1 MSRPIVTNAQLRLSM
16 NVLEVKGISKT
27 YPGVRAL
34 DRVEFSCAKG
44 SVHALIGENGAG
56 KSTLIKILS
65 GATAP
70 NEGQLMLDGVVYA
83 PASPSE
89 AVDAGVS
96 TIYQEFNLIPALS
109 VAENIFLG
117 RERITRGLLDAA
129 SMRSEAKA
137 LLARIGA
144 PIDVR
149 RRVST
154 LSVAEQQ
161 LVEIAKALAVSARV
175 LIMDEPSATLS
186 DHEMTLLYNVV
197 RTLSRDGVTILYVSH
212 RMDEIFDL
220 CDTCTILKD
229 GRSVC
234 TRKVADLDRAAMI
247 RLMVGREVD
256 TRFPDRRGGDATSN
270 DIVLD
275 VKALRLAERVK
286 DVTFSVRAGE
296 IVGLA
301 GLVGA
306 GRTEVA
312 RAIFGL
318 DDIESGEISLGGRI
332 HRPKTAA
339 EAIDAGVALVPEDRK
354 AQGLVLG
361 LSIRENAMLPTL
373 ESVCRLGFINRR
385 REQARVASVC
395 KQLAVSASSAEV
407 PVGTLS
413 GGNQQKVVFGK
424 WIAHDYTL
432 LILDEPTRGVDVGAK
447 VEFYRLI
454 DEIARSGKAVL
465 LISSE
470 LPELLGMADRIVALR
485 DGVVTG
491 EASAHGATEESVL
504 HMIAR

>member
-1 MSRPIVTNAQLRLSM
+1 MNA
-16 NVLEVKGISKT
+16 LEVKGISKT

-44 SVHALIGENGAG
+44 SVHALVGENGAG

-70 NEGQLMLDGVVYA
+70 NEGQLILNAVAYA

-117 RERITRGLLDAA
+117 RERITRGFLDGA
-129 SMRSEAKA
+129 SMRGEAKA

-234 TRKVADLDRAAMI
+234 TRKVADLDRASLI

-256 TRFPDRRGGDATSN
+256 TRFPDRRDDGAAASN

-275 VKALRLAERVK
+275 VKALRLAQRVK

-373 ESVCRLGFINRR
+373 DSVCRWGFINRR
-385 REQARVASVC
+385 REQVRVASVC
-395 KQLAVSASSAEV
+395 KQLAVSASSADV

-485 DGVVTG
+485 DGMVTG

>member
-1 MSRPIVTNAQLRLSM
+1 MNA
-16 NVLEVKGISKT
+16 LEVRGISKA

-34 DRVEFSCAKG
+34 DQIAFACGKG
-44 SVHALIGENGAG
+44 SVHALVGENGAG

-65 GATAP
+65 GAVAP
-70 NEGQLMLDGVVYA
+70 DEGELLLDGQAYA
-83 PASPSE
+83 PQSPSE
-89 AVDAGVS
+89 AAAAGVS
-96 TIYQEFNLIPALS
+96 TIYQEFNLIPGLN

-117 RERITRGLLDAA
+117 RERIENGLLDSK
-129 SMRSEAKA
+129 SMRKEAQA
-137 LLARIGA
+137 LLQRIGA

-149 RRVST
+149 RRVGT

-161 LVEIAKALAVSARV
+161 LVEIAKSLAVSARV

-197 RTLSRDGVTILYVSH
+197 RKLSGEGVTIIYVSH

-220 CDTCTILKD
+220 CDTCTVMKD

-234 TRKVADLDRAAMI
+234 TRPVAELTREALI
-247 RLMVGREVD
+247 QLMVGRELD
-256 TRFPDRRGGDATSN
+256 TRFPEKRPPATGE
-270 DIVLD
+270 IVLQ
-275 VKALRLAERVK
+275 VEGLRLEQRVR

-296 IVGLA
+296 VVGLA

-318 DDIESGEISLGGRI
+318 ENVTAGRI
-332 HRPKTAA
+332 LLRGQSHRPESPSQAIAA
-339 EAIDAGVALVPEDRK
+339 GIALVPEDRK
-354 AQGLVLG
+354 LQGLVLG
-361 LSIRENAMLPTL
+361 LSIRENAILPTL
-373 ESVCRLGFINRR
+373 RSICRFGFVESSKE
-385 REQARVASVC
+385 RERVAKVC
-395 KQLAVSASSAEV
+395 KQLAVSASSVDV
-407 PVGTLS
+407 PAMTLS

-424 WIAHDYTL
+424 WMAHPFSL

-447 VEFYRLI
+447 TEFYRLI

-470 LPELLGMADRIVALR
+470 LPELIGMADRIVGVR

-491 EASAHGATEESVL
+491 EALALGATEESVL
-504 HMIAR
+504 QMIAR

>member
-1 MSRPIVTNAQLRLSM
+1 MYA
-16 NVLEVKGISKT
+16 LEVGQISKS

-34 DRVEFSCAKG
+34 DGIAFACSKG
-44 SVHALIGENGAG
+44 SVHALVGENGAG
-56 KSTLIKILS
+56 KSTLIRILS

-70 NEGQLMLDGVVYA
+70 DGGEMLLDGRPYV
-83 PASPSE
+83 PQTPQE
-89 AVDAGVS
+89 AVLAGVS
-96 TIYQEFNLIPALS
+96 TIYQEFNLVPGLS

-117 RERITRGLLDAA
+117 RERTAHGLLDAPT
-129 SMRSEAKA
+129 MRTEARA

-186 DHEMTLLYNVV
+186 HHELSLLYDVV
-197 RTLSRDGVTILYVSH
+197 RHLSSEGVTILYVSH
-212 RMDEIFDL
+212 RIDEIFDL
-220 CDTCTILKD
+220 CDTCTVMKD

-234 TRKVADLDRAAMI
+234 TRKVAELDRATLI
-247 RLMVGREVD
+247 RLMVGRDVD
-256 TRFPDRRGGDATSN
+256 TRFPARRGQDVQRTD

-275 VKALRLAERVK
+275 IKGLRLEQRVQ
-286 DVTFSVRAGE
+286 DVSFSVRAGE

-312 RAIFGL
+312 RAVFGL
-318 DDIESGEISLGGRI
+318 DRIVDGEIWLAGRA
-332 HRPKTAA
+332 HRPETPAQ
-339 EAIDAGVALVPEDRK
+339 AIASGVALVPEDRK
-354 AQGLVLG
+354 GQGLVLN

-373 ESVCRLGFINRR
+373 RSICRFGFVNAR
-385 REQARVASVC
+385 RERAKVESIC
-395 KQLAVSASSAEV
+395 KDFAVSASSAEV
-407 PVGTLS
+407 PVSTLS

-424 WIAHDYTL
+424 WFEHDYAL

-447 VEFYRLI
+447 AEFYRLM
-454 DEIARSGKAVL
+454 DAIARAGKAVL

-491 EASAHGATEESVL
+491 EALGHDATEESVL
-504 HMIAR
+504 QMIAR

>member
-1 MSRPIVTNAQLRLSM
+1 MNA
-16 NVLEVKGISKT
+16 LEVKGISKA

-34 DRVEFSCAKG
+34 DRIAFSCSKG
-44 SVHALIGENGAG
+44 SVHALVGENGAG

-70 NEGQLMLDGVVYA
+70 DEGELLLDGA
-83 PASPSE
+83 PYSPGSPSE
-89 AVDAGVS
+89 AVTAGVS
-96 TIYQEFNLIPALS
+96 TIYQEFNLIPGLS

-117 RERITRGLLDAA
+117 RERITRGLLDSA
-129 SMRSEAKA
+129 SMRKEAQA
-137 LLARIGA
+137 LLVRIGA

-186 DHEMTLLYNVV
+186 DHELALLYNVV

-220 CDTCTILKD
+220 CDTCTIMKD

-234 TRKVADLDRAAMI
+234 TRKVGELDRASMI
-247 RLMVGREVD
+247 QLMVGREVD
-256 TRFPDRRGGDATSN
+256 TRFPDRRDSSKKA

-275 VKALRLAERVK
+275 VKGLRLEQRVRE
-286 DVTFSVRAGE
+286 VSFNVRAGE

-318 DDIESGEISLGGRI
+318 DPIVAGEISFAGRA
-332 HRPKTAA
+332 HRPATPAQ
-339 EAIDAGVALVPEDRK
+339 AIDAGVALVPEDRK

-373 ESVCRLGFINRR
+373 GSICRLGFINRR
-385 REQARVASVC
+385 QEQLRVASVC
-395 KQLAVSASSAEV
+395 RQLAVSASSTEV

-424 WIAHDYTL
+424 WMAHDYML

-470 LPELLGMADRIVALR
+470 LPELLGMVDRIVALR

-491 EASAHGATEESVL
+491 EVPAHGATEESVL
-504 HMIAR
+504 QMIAR

>member
-1 MSRPIVTNAQLRLSM
+1 MNA
-16 NVLEVKGISKT
+16 LEVKGISKT

-34 DRVEFSCAKG
+34 DRIEFSCSRG
-44 SVHALIGENGAG
+44 SVHALVGENGAG

-70 NEGQLMLDGVVYA
+70 DEGELLLDGKSYS

-89 AVDAGVS
+89 AVTVGVS
-96 TIYQEFNLIPALS
+96 TIYQEFNLIPGLS

-117 RERITRGLLDAA
+117 RERISRGLLDAA

-149 RRVST
+149 RRVGT

-186 DHEMTLLYNVV
+186 DREMTLLYNVV

-220 CDTCTILKD
+220 CDTCTIMKD

-234 TRKVADLDRAAMI
+234 TRRVADLDRASLI

-256 TRFPDRRGGDATSN
+256 TRFPDRRDNGDEPAAQ
-270 DIVLD
+270 IVLD

-286 DVTFSVRAGE
+286 DVTFSIRAGE

-318 DDIESGEISLGGRI
+318 DDIASGEISLRGRA
-332 HRPKTAA
+332 HRPKTPA
-339 EAIDAGVALVPEDRK
+339 EAIESGVALVPEDRK

-373 ESVCRLGFINRR
+373 KSICRFGFVSRR
-385 REQARVASVC
+385 REQSRVASVC
-395 KQLAVSASSAEV
+395 RQLAVSASSAEV

-470 LPELLGMADRIVALR
+470 MPELLGMADRIVALR

-504 HMIAR
+504 QMIAR

>member
-1 MSRPIVTNAQLRLSM
+1 MNA
-16 NVLEVKGISKT
+16 LEVKGISKA

-34 DRVEFSCAKG
+34 DRIAFSCSRG
-44 SVHALIGENGAG
+44 SVHALVGENGAG

-70 NEGQLMLDGVVYA
+70 DEGELLLDGESYS

-89 AVDAGVS
+89 AVTAGVS
-96 TIYQEFNLIPALS
+96 TIYQEFNLIPGLS

-117 RERITRGLLDAA
+117 RERIAHGLLDGV
-129 SMRSEAKA
+129 SMRRDAQA

-186 DHEMTLLYNVV
+186 DHELTLLYNVV

-220 CDTCTILKD
+220 CDTCTIMKD

-234 TRKVADLDRAAMI
+234 TRKVAELDRASMI

-256 TRFPDRRGGDATSN
+256 TRFPDPRNCGSQN

-275 VKALRLAERVK
+275 VRALGLEQRVR
-286 DVTFSVRAGE
+286 DVSFNVRAGE

-318 DDIESGEISLGGRI
+318 DPIVAGEISLSGRA
-332 HRPKTAA
+332 HRPATPAQ
-339 EAIDAGVALVPEDRK
+339 AIEAGVALVPEDRK

-373 ESVCRLGFINRR
+373 ANICRWGFVNRR
-385 REQARVASVC
+385 REQVQVASVC
-395 KQLAVSASSAEV
+395 QQLAVSASSAEV

-424 WIAHDYTL
+424 WMAHDYTL

-447 VEFYRLI
+447 AEFYRLI

-491 EASAHGATEESVL
+491 EVSTHDATEESVL
-504 HMIAR
+504 QMIAR

>member
-1 MSRPIVTNAQLRLSM
+1 M

>member
-1 MSRPIVTNAQLRLSM
+1 MNA
-16 NVLEVKGISKT
+16 LEVKGISKT
-27 YPGVRAL
+27 YAGVRAL
-34 DRVEFSCAKG
+34 DRVEFSCGKG
-44 SVHALIGENGAG
+44 SVHALVGENGAG
-56 KSTLIKILS
+56 KSTLIKVLS
-65 GATAP
+65 GATSA
-70 NEGQLMLDGVVYA
+70 NEGDLVLDGAAYA
-83 PASPSE
+83 PASPGE
-89 AVDAGVS
+89 AVAAGVS

-117 RERITRGLLDAA
+117 RERITRGFLDGA
-129 SMRSEAKA
+129 SMRREAKA

-197 RTLSRDGVTILYVSH
+197 RTLSREGVTILYVSH

-234 TRKVADLDRAAMI
+234 TRKVADLDRASLI
-247 RLMVGREVD
+247 RLMVGRDVD
-256 TRFPDRRGGDATSN
+256 TRFPDRRGNDAAST

-318 DDIESGEISLGGRI
+318 DDIESGEISLGGRA
-332 HRPKTAA
+332 HRPKTPA

-373 ESVCRLGFINRR
+373 DSICRFGFIDRR

-395 KQLAVSASSAEV
+395 KQLAVLASSAEV
-407 PVGTLS
+407 AVGTLS

>member
-1 MSRPIVTNAQLRLSM
+1 M
-16 NVLEVKGISKT
+16 NVLEVKGISKA

-34 DRVEFSCAKG
+34 DRVEFSCARG

-256 TRFPDRRGGDATSN
+256 TRFPDRRGGNATNN

>member
-1 MSRPIVTNAQLRLSM
+1 M

-34 DRVEFSCAKG
+34 DRMEFSCAKG

>member
-1 MSRPIVTNAQLRLSM
+1 MNA
-16 NVLEVKGISKT
+16 LEVKGISKA

-34 DRVEFSCAKG
+34 DRIAFSCSRG
-44 SVHALIGENGAG
+44 SVHALVGENGAG

-70 NEGQLMLDGVVYA
+70 DEGELLLDGESYS
-83 PASPSE
+83 PGSPSE
-89 AVDAGVS
+89 AVTAGVS
-96 TIYQEFNLIPALS
+96 TIYQEFNLIPGLS

-117 RERITRGLLDAA
+117 RERVTRGLLDST
-129 SMRSEAKA
+129 SMRTEAQA

-149 RRVST
+149 RRLST

-186 DHEMTLLYNVV
+186 DHELTLLYNVV

-212 RMDEIFDL
+212 RMDEISDL

-234 TRKVADLDRAAMI
+234 TRRVAELDRASMI

-256 TRFPDRRGGDATSN
+256 TRFPDRRGGGKAA

-275 VKALRLAERVK
+275 VSGLRTEQRVK
-286 DVTFSVRAGE
+286 DVSFNVRAGE

-318 DDIESGEISLGGRI
+318 DPVVAGEISLAGRP
-332 HRPKTAA
+332 HRPATPAQAIAA
-339 EAIDAGVALVPEDRK
+339 GIALVPEDRK
-354 AQGLVLG
+354 TQGLVLG

-373 ESVCRLGFINRR
+373 ASICRLGFIDRR
-385 REQARVASVC
+385 QERARVAAVC
-395 KQLAVSASSAEV
+395 QELAVSASSAEV

-424 WIAHDYTL
+424 WMAHDYTL

-470 LPELLGMADRIVALR
+470 LPELLGMVDRIVALR

-491 EASAHGATEESVL
+491 EIAAHGATEESVL
-504 HMIAR
+504 QMIAR

>member
-1 MSRPIVTNAQLRLSM
+1 MNA
-16 NVLEVKGISKT
+16 LEVKGISKT

-34 DRVEFSCAKG
+34 DRIEFSCSRG
-44 SVHALIGENGAG
+44 SVHALVGENGAG

-70 NEGQLMLDGVVYA
+70 DEGELLLDGDPYS
-83 PASPSE
+83 PGSPSE
-89 AVDAGVS
+89 AVTAGVS

-109 VAENIFLG
+109 VTENIFLG
-117 RERITRGLLDAA
+117 RERITRGLLDGV
-129 SMRSEAKA
+129 SMRREAQA

-149 RRVST
+149 RRVGT

-186 DHEMTLLYNVV
+186 DHELTLLYNVV

-220 CDTCTILKD
+220 CDTCTIMKD

-234 TRKVADLDRAAMI
+234 TRKVAELDRASMI

-256 TRFPDRRGGDATSN
+256 TRFPDRRDVGGKTG
-270 DIVLD
+270 IVLD
-275 VKALRLAERVK
+275 VKGLRLDQRVQ
-286 DVTFSVRAGE
+286 DVSFNVRAGE

-318 DDIESGEISLGGRI
+318 DPIVAGEISLAGRT
-332 HRPKTAA
+332 HRPATPAQA
-339 EAIDAGVALVPEDRK
+339 IEAGIALVPEDRK
-354 AQGLVLG
+354 TQGLVLG
-361 LSIRENAMLPTL
+361 LSIRENAILPTL
-373 ESVCRLGFINRR
+373 AGICRFGFVDRR
-385 REQARVASVC
+385 QERDRVASVC
-395 KQLAVSASSAEV
+395 QQLAVSASSAEV

-424 WIAHDYTL
+424 WMAHDYTL

-454 DEIARSGKAVL
+454 DEIARAGKAVL

-470 LPELLGMADRIVALR
+470 LPELLGMVDRIVALR

-491 EASAHGATEESVL
+491 EISAHDATEESVL
-504 HMIAR
+504 QMIAR

>member
-1 MSRPIVTNAQLRLSM
+1 MNA
-16 NVLEVKGISKT
+16 LEVKGISKT

-34 DRVEFSCAKG
+34 DRIVFACGKG
-44 SVHALIGENGAG
+44 SVHALVGENGAG

-65 GATAP
+65 GAAAP
-70 NEGQLMLDGVVYA
+70 SEGALLLDDKPYA
-83 PASPSE
+83 PGSPSE
-89 AVDAGVS
+89 AVAAGVS
-96 TIYQEFNLIPALS
+96 TIYQEFNLIPGLS

-117 RERITRGLLDAA
+117 RERLTHGLLDSAA
-129 SMRSEAKA
+129 MREQARV

-186 DHEMTLLYNVV
+186 DHELALLYKVV
-197 RTLSRDGVTILYVSH
+197 RALSQDGVTIIYVSH

-220 CDTCTILKD
+220 CDTCTVMKD

-234 TRKVADLDRAAMI
+234 TRSVAELDRAALI

-256 TRFPDRRGGDATSN
+256 TRFPERRDSTGVTEIAG

-275 VKALRLAERVK
+275 VKALRLAQRVK
-286 DVTFSVRAGE
+286 DVTFKVRAGE

-318 DDIESGEISLGGRI
+318 DAIASGEISLAGRPY
-332 HRPKTAA
+332 RPATPAQ
-339 EAIDAGVALVPEDRK
+339 AIAAGVALVPEDRK

-373 ESVCRLGFINRR
+373 GSVCRLGFVSRR
-385 REQARVASVC
+385 RERARVASVC
-395 KQLAVSASSAEV
+395 RQLAVSASSAEV
-407 PVGTLS
+407 RVGTLS

-424 WIAHDYTL
+424 WMAHDYAL

-491 EASAHGATEESVL
+491 EAFAHDATEESVL
-504 HMIAR
+504 QMIAR

>member
-1 MSRPIVTNAQLRLSM
+1 MNA
-16 NVLEVKGISKT
+16 LEVKGISKS

-34 DRVEFSCAKG
+34 DRIEFSCSHG
-44 SVHALIGENGAG
+44 SVHALVGENGAG

-65 GATAP
+65 GATSP
-70 NEGQLMLDGVVYA
+70 DEGELVLDGKPYS
-83 PASPSE
+83 PDSPSE
-89 AVDAGVS
+89 AVTAGVS
-96 TIYQEFNLIPALS
+96 TIYQEFNLIPGLS

-117 RERITRGLLDAA
+117 RERIARGLLDAA
-129 SMRSEAKA
+129 SMRREARA
-137 LLARIGA
+137 LLKRIGA

-149 RRVST
+149 RRVGT

-186 DHEMTLLYNVV
+186 DHEMTLLYNIV
-197 RTLSRDGVTILYVSH
+197 RNLSREGVTILYVSH

-220 CDTCTILKD
+220 CDTCTIMKD

-234 TRKVADLDRAAMI
+234 TRKVAELDRASLI

-256 TRFPDRRGGDATSN
+256 TRFPDRRHAGDDVTAG
-270 DIVLD
+270 IVLD

-286 DVTFSVRAGE
+286 DVTFNVRAGE

-318 DDIESGEISLGGRI
+318 DDIASGEISLRGRA
-332 HRPKTAA
+332 HRPKTPA

-373 ESVCRLGFINRR
+373 ASICRLGFINRR

-395 KQLAVSASSAEV
+395 QQLAVSASSAEV

-470 LPELLGMADRIVALR
+470 MPELIGMADRIVALR

-491 EASAHGATEESVL
+491 EASARGATEESIL

>member
-1 MSRPIVTNAQLRLSM
+1 MNA
-16 NVLEVKGISKT
+16 LEVKGISKT

-34 DRVEFSCAKG
+34 DRIAFSCRRG
-44 SVHALIGENGAG
+44 SVHALVGENGAG

-70 NEGQLMLDGVVYA
+70 DEGELLLDGQPYS
-83 PASPSE
+83 PGSPSE
-89 AVDAGVS
+89 AVTAGVS

-117 RERITRGLLDAA
+117 RERITRGLLDGA
-129 SMRSEAKA
+129 SMRREAQA

-149 RRVST
+149 RRVGT

-186 DHEMTLLYNVV
+186 DHELTLLYNVV
-197 RTLSRDGVTILYVSH
+197 RTLSRDGVTIFYVSH

-220 CDTCTILKD
+220 CDTCTIMKD

-234 TRKVADLDRAAMI
+234 TRKVAELDRASMI

-256 TRFPDRRGGDATSN
+256 TRFPDRRDAGGKAG
-270 DIVLD
+270 IVLD
-275 VKALRLAERVK
+275 VKGLRLDQRVK
-286 DVTFSVRAGE
+286 DVSFNIRAGE

-318 DDIESGEISLGGRI
+318 DPIVAGEISLAGRT
-332 HRPKTAA
+332 HRPATPAQA
-339 EAIDAGVALVPEDRK
+339 IEAGIALVPEDRK
-354 AQGLVLG
+354 TQGLVLG
-361 LSIRENAMLPTL
+361 LSIRENAILPTL
-373 ESVCRLGFINRR
+373 AGICRFGFVDRR
-385 REQARVASVC
+385 QERERVASVC
-395 KQLAVSASSAEV
+395 QQLAVSASSAEV
-407 PVGTLS
+407 HVGTLS

-424 WIAHDYTL
+424 WMAHDYTL

-454 DEIARSGKAVL
+454 DEIARTGKAVL

-491 EASAHGATEESVL
+491 EISAHVATEESVL
-504 HMIAR
+504 QMIAR

>member
-1 MSRPIVTNAQLRLSM
+1 M

-197 RTLSRDGVTILYVSH
+197 RTLSRGGVTILYVSH

>member
-1 MSRPIVTNAQLRLSM
+1 MIALQ
-16 NVLEVKGISKT
+16 VKGISKA

-34 DRVEFSCAKG
+34 DRIAFECTKG
-44 SVHALIGENGAG
+44 SVHALVGENGAG

-65 GATAP
+65 GAIIP
-70 NEGQLMLDGVVYA
+70 EEGELFLDGNLYA
-83 PASPSE
+83 PDSPSA
-89 AVDAGVS
+89 AVSAGVS
-96 TIYQEFNLIPALS
+96 TIYQEFNLIPGLN

-117 RERITRGLLDAA
+117 RERMMTGLLDSA
-129 SMRSEAKA
+129 SMRREAKS
-137 LLARIGA
+137 LLERIGA

-149 RRVST
+149 RRVGT

-186 DHEMTLLYNVV
+186 DHELTLLYNIV
-197 RTLSRDGVTILYVSH
+197 RKLSADGVTIIYVSH

-220 CDTCTILKD
+220 CDTCTIMKD
-229 GRSVC
+229 GRSVSTQAVAEL
-234 TRKVADLDRAAMI
+234 TREALI

-256 TRFPDRRGGDATSN
+256 TRFPEKRSSKVGE
-270 DIVLD
+270 IVLE
-275 VKALRLAERVK
+275 VEGLRLDQRVR
-286 DVTFSVRAGE
+286 DVSFTVRAGE
-296 IVGLA
+296 VVGLA

-318 DDIESGEISLGGRI
+318 ENIISGDITIRGIS
-332 HRPKTAA
+332 HRPTSPS
-339 EAIDAGVALVPEDRK
+339 EAIAAGIALVPEDRK

-361 LSIRENAMLPTL
+361 LSIRENTILPTL
-373 ESVCRLGFINRR
+373 PSICTLGFVGQRQE
-385 REQARVASVC
+385 RERVSRVC
-395 KQLAVSASSAEV
+395 KQLAVSASSFEV
-407 PVGTLS
+407 PVGNLS

-424 WIAHDYTL
+424 WMAHSYSL

-470 LPELLGMADRIVALR
+470 MPELLGMADRIVGLR

-491 EASAHGATEESVL
+491 EAMAFGATEESVL
-504 HMIAR
+504 QMIAR

>member
-1 MSRPIVTNAQLRLSM
+1 MHALQ
-16 NVLEVKGISKT
+16 VKGISKA

-34 DRVEFSCAKG
+34 DQIAFECQKG
-44 SVHALIGENGAG
+44 SVHALVGENGAG
-56 KSTLIKILS
+56 KSTLIKVLS
-65 GATAP
+65 GAIAP
-70 NEGQLMLDGVVYA
+70 DEGELLLDGQRYS
-83 PASPSE
+83 PESPSA
-89 AVDAGVS
+89 AVASGVS
-96 TIYQEFNLIPALS
+96 TIYQEFNLIPGLN

-117 RERITRGLLDAA
+117 RERTEKGLLDST
-129 SMRSEAKA
+129 SMRKEANA
-137 LLARIGA
+137 LLDRIGA

-149 RRVST
+149 RRVGT

-161 LVEIAKALAVSARV
+161 LVEIAKSLAVSARV

-186 DHEMTLLYNVV
+186 DHELTLLYNIV
-197 RTLSRDGVTILYVSH
+197 RKLSSEGVTIIYVSH

-220 CDTCTILKD
+220 CDMCTVMKD

-234 TRKVADLDRAAMI
+234 TRPVAEITREELI

-256 TRFPDRRGGDATSN
+256 TRFPDKRANGSGE
-270 DIVLD
+270 IVLQ
-275 VKALRLAERVK
+275 VKGLRLDRRVC
-286 DVTFSVRAGE
+286 DVTFNVRAGE
-296 IVGLA
+296 VVGLA

-318 DDIESGEISLGGRI
+318 ENVTAGHIVVHGRR
-332 HRPKTAA
+332 HRPHTPSQ
-339 EAIDAGVALVPEDRK
+339 AIAAGVALVPEDRK
-354 AQGLVLG
+354 TQGLVLG
-361 LSIRENAMLPTL
+361 LSIRENTILPTL
-373 ESVCRLGFINRR
+373 RSICTWGFISRRQERERVTQVCR
-385 REQARVASVC
+385 
-395 KQLAVSASSAEV
+395 QLAVSASSVEV

-424 WIAHDYTL
+424 WMAHSHSL

-447 VEFYRLI
+447 IEFYRLI

-470 LPELLGMADRIVALR
+470 LPELIGMADRIVGLR

-491 EASAHGATEESVL
+491 ETMASGATEESVL
-504 HMIAR
+504 KMIAR

>member
-1 MSRPIVTNAQLRLSM
+1 MNA
-16 NVLEVKGISKT
+16 LEVKGISKT

-34 DRVEFSCAKG
+34 DRIEFSCSRG
-44 SVHALIGENGAG
+44 SVHALVGENGAG

-70 NEGQLMLDGVVYA
+70 DEGELVFDGKPYA
-83 PASPSE
+83 PNSPSE
-89 AVDAGVS
+89 AVTAGVS
-96 TIYQEFNLIPALS
+96 TIYQEFNLIPGLS

-117 RERITRGLLDAA
+117 RERIARGLLDSA
-129 SMRSEAKA
+129 SMRREAQA

-149 RRVST
+149 RRVGT

-186 DHEMTLLYNVV
+186 DHEMTLLYKIV
-197 RTLSRDGVTILYVSH
+197 RNLSRDGVTILYVSH

-220 CDTCTILKD
+220 CDTCTIMKD

-234 TRKVADLDRAAMI
+234 TSKVADLDRASLI

-256 TRFPDRRGGDATSN
+256 TRFPDRRDSGDDANTA
-270 DIVLD
+270 IVLD

-286 DVTFSVRAGE
+286 DVTFNVRAGE

-318 DDIESGEISLGGRI
+318 DDIASGEITLGGRA
-332 HRPKTAA
+332 HRPKTPA
-339 EAIDAGVALVPEDRK
+339 EAIQAGVALVPEDRK

-373 ESVCRLGFINRR
+373 TSICRLGFINRR
-385 REQARVASVC
+385 REQVRVASVC
-395 KQLAVSASSAEV
+395 QQLAVSASSAEV

-470 LPELLGMADRIVALR
+470 MPELIGMADRIIALR

>member
-1 MSRPIVTNAQLRLSM
+1 MNA
-16 NVLEVKGISKT
+16 LEVRGISKT

-34 DRVEFSCAKG
+34 DQITFTCGKG
-44 SVHALIGENGAG
+44 SVHALVGENGAG

-65 GATAP
+65 GAVAPDEGELLLDGQPYTPESP
-70 NEGQLMLDGVVYA
+70 NEA
-83 PASPSE
+83 AE
-89 AVDAGVS
+89 AGVS
-96 TIYQEFNLIPALS
+96 TIYQEFNLIPGLS

-117 RERITRGLLDAA
+117 RERIENGLLDSK
-129 SMRSEAKA
+129 SMRKEAQV
-137 LLARIGA
+137 LLKRIGA

-149 RRVST
+149 RRVGT

-161 LVEIAKALAVSARV
+161 LVEIAKSLAISARV

-186 DHEMTLLYNVV
+186 DHEMTLLYDVV
-197 RTLSRDGVTILYVSH
+197 RKLSSEGVTIIYVSH

-220 CDTCTILKD
+220 CDTCTVMKD

-234 TRKVADLDRAAMI
+234 TRPVAELNREALI
-247 RLMVGREVD
+247 RLMVGRELD
-256 TRFPDRRGGDATSN
+256 TRFPDKRPAGTGE
-270 DIVLD
+270 IVLE
-275 VKALRLAERVK
+275 VEGLRLEQRVRN
-286 DVTFSVRAGE
+286 VTFSVRAGE
-296 IVGLA
+296 VVGLA

-318 DDIESGEISLGGRI
+318 ENVTGGRI
-332 HRPKTAA
+332 SLRGQDHRPDSPSQAI
-339 EAIDAGVALVPEDRK
+339 EAGIAFVPEDRK
-354 AQGLVLG
+354 TQGLVLG

-373 ESVCRLGFINRR
+373 KSICRFGFVEGHKER
-385 REQARVASVC
+385 ARVVKVC
-395 KQLAVSASSAEV
+395 KQLAVSASSVEV
-407 PVGTLS
+407 PVVTLS

-424 WIAHDYTL
+424 WMAHSFSL

-447 VEFYRLI
+447 TEFYKLI

-470 LPELLGMADRIVALR
+470 LPELIGMADRIIGVR

-491 EASAHGATEESVL
+491 EAMAPGATEESVL
-504 HMIAR
+504 QMIAR

>member
-1 MSRPIVTNAQLRLSM
+1 MNA
-16 NVLEVKGISKT
+16 LEVKGISKA

-34 DRVEFSCAKG
+34 DRIGFACRKG
-44 SVHALIGENGAG
+44 SVHALVGENGAG

-65 GATAP
+65 GASAP
-70 NEGQLMLDGVVYA
+70 DEGELLLDDQPYL

-89 AVDAGVS
+89 AVASGVS
-96 TIYQEFNLIPALS
+96 TIYQEFNLIPGLN

-117 RERITRGLLDAA
+117 RERMTNGLLDSA
-129 SMRSEAKA
+129 SMRKEAQA

-149 RRVST
+149 RRVGT

-161 LVEIAKALAVSARV
+161 LVEIAKSLAVSARV

-186 DHEMTLLYNVV
+186 DHELTLLYNVV
-197 RTLSRDGVTILYVSH
+197 RKLSGEGVTIIYVSH

-220 CDTCTILKD
+220 CDTCTVMKD

-234 TRKVADLDRAAMI
+234 TRPVAELSRAALI
-247 RLMVGREVD
+247 QLMVGREVD
-256 TRFPDRRGGDATSN
+256 TRFPDKRTAGCGE
-270 DIVLD
+270 IVLEVD
-275 VKALRLAERVK
+275 GLRLGQRVRN
-286 DVTFSVRAGE
+286 VSFNIRAGE

-306 GRTEVA
+306 GRTDVA

-318 DDIESGEISLGGRI
+318 EHVTAGRISLHGQW
-332 HRPKTAA
+332 HQPASPA
-339 EAIDAGVALVPEDRK
+339 QAIAAGVALVPEDRK
-354 AQGLVLG
+354 AQGIVLG
-361 LSIRENAMLPTL
+361 LSIRENAILPTL
-373 ESVCRLGFINRR
+373 RSICRFGFVGRR
-385 REQARVASVC
+385 KERERVARVC
-395 KQLAVSASSAEV
+395 EQLAVSASSMEV
-407 PVGTLS
+407 PVATLS

-424 WIAHDYTL
+424 WMAHSYSL

-447 VEFYRLI
+447 IEFYRLI

-470 LPELLGMADRIVALR
+470 LPELIGMADRIVSLR

-491 EASAHGATEESVL
+491 EVMALAATEESVL
-504 HMIAR
+504 QMIAR